1 MFKGEIRMKKKF
13 IFLLSVILI
22 LSCFAACGKPDTTE
36 KTPDSG
42 EEKNPEKEVPAVTQ
56 ENVAEL
62 FETSLKAY
70 FMDCGT
76 AFCELETDEN
86 GNAVSYWENDELR
99 NLFDSEDLTD
109 YFKVVSDITAEEIIN
124 KTNAHTGVIEY
135 DYNGELHFAEY
146 NGELYVGKGY
156 SVRSLYD
163 LSSISLY
170 SRSGDT
176 YNITVDLY
184 SPFTYDFNEDKIQK
198 DVPEYWRSYVFSTTL
213 RDGILYIE
221 DVQTYPGVI
230 KTDTSLRPENERNYM
245 NFLTEYPGVSFYRKG
260 ESPEKVGDDK
270 VNEDN
275 VSELF
280 KTSLE
285 AYVMWDGSAFVEVER
300 DENGY
305 PKDFYGLEGYENID
319 EIFKYDISGCYKITN
334 GITLEE
340 IKNKVEAHT
349 LKLNMH
355 KSFDERFYGVYNGEL
370 YIGIGCYGTGIENF
384 DENSIKL
391 YKIDGD
397 KYYITVDVY
406 SVYAGVDILYDTSVV
421 FETVFKDGILFIE
434 DVKESGIIKNE
445 NELNPESERSY
456 ICDVSRFYNISE

>member
-1 MFKGEIRMKKKF
+1 MKKKL

-22 LSCFAACGKPDTTE
+22 LSCFSACGKPDTTE
-36 KTPDSG
+36 KTPNSG
-42 EEKNPEKEVPAVTQ
+42 EEKNPEKEVSAVTQ

-230 KTDTSLRPENERNYM
+230 KTDTSLRSENERNYM
-245 NFLTEYPGVSFYRKG
+245 SFLTEYPGVSFYRKG

-300 DENGY
+300 DENGVAVNY
-305 PKDFYGLEGYENID
+305 LDNDDIEGLFESPSEC
-319 EIFKYDISGCYKITN
+319 FKVVND
-334 GITLEE
+334 ITLEE
-340 IKNKVEAHT
+340 LKKKVEAHT
-349 LKLNMH
+349 SKFFRPVV
-355 KSFDERFYGVYNGEL
+355 SVDEFCVEYHGDL
-370 YIGIGCYGTGIENF
+370 YIALASTAYGIDRF